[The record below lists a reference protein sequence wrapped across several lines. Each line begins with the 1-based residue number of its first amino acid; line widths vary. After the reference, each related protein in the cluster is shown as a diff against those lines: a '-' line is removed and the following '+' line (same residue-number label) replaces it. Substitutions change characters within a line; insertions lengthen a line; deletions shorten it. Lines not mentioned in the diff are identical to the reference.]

1 MSISIYRLSIYA
13 HVYTTYIG
21 CIYIRMCVCVHVY
34 IFITKDNTHDP
45 GVWRPRSG
53 SSAPA
58 AHDTQASGGGMPAEN
73 LVFLQSLS
81 SEDVHPHPA
90 WAVA

>member
-1 MSISIYRLSIYA
+1 M
-13 HVYTTYIG
+13 HVCMCA
-21 CIYIRMCVCVHVY
+21 CIYIHN
-34 IFITKDNTHDP
+34 KKANTHDP
-45 GVWRPRSG
+45 GVVWRPWSG

-58 AHDTQASGGGMPAEN
+58 AHNTQASGGGMPAES